1 MGNKTNEELNMKI
14 GILLQRARED
24 KNVTQK
30 EIAEHTGYSK
40 NHISAVERGV
50 CKTSVELLLGYCD
63 VLDIEPNSVLKYKKG
78 TIS

>member
-1 MGNKTNEELNMKI
+1 MGNKTNEDLNIKI

-24 KNVTQK
+24 KHVTQK

-50 CKTSVELLLGYCD
+50 CKASIELLLGYCD
-63 VLDIEPNSVLKYKKG
+63 VLNIDPNTILEYK
-78 TIS
+78 

>member
-1 MGNKTNEELNMKI
+1 MGNKTNEDLNLKI

-50 CKTSVELLLGYCD
+50 CKASVELLLGYCD
-63 VLDIEPNSVLKYKKG
+63 LLGVEPNIILDYKQA
-78 TIS
+78 

>member
-1 MGNKTNEELNMKI
+1 MGNKTNEDLNLKI

-50 CKTSVELLLGYCD
+50 CKASVELLLGYCE
-63 VLDIEPNSVLKYKKG
+63 VLDLNPDIILSYKQAN
-78 TIS
+78 